1 MSRMDEQTLR
11 AGREADPTSLR
22 AFVAADLAR
31 AVELWA
37 AAFGIELPDEEAR
50 RSARERL
57 AFSLGTDPRGSFVAE
72 SDGALVGL
80 AQALQRGR
88 LWVLSS
94 LAVVVEARGGGLGGA
109 LLERAFAY
117 GAPGSSRLI
126 VSSNDPSALALYT
139 RMGLQLSPTVQ
150 AEGRIRG
157 AAAGRASRWFREG
170 GAGDVAGLEEIS
182 REVRGAP
189 HTREILFALQ
199 RGDARLLLGEQ
210 AFSVVRPGHGV
221 WLLAA
226 RDEDEAAALLVSS
239 LALAGECERTSVRW
253 VTEDQRWALEV
264 FESAGMRVERYGAL
278 CFDGEPGALSPFI
291 PSGAFA

>member
-1 MSRMDEQTLR
+1 MDEQTLH
-11 AGREADPTSLR
+11 AGREPTSMSLR
-22 AFVAADLAR
+22 PFVEADLAQ

-50 RSARERL
+50 RSACERL
-57 AFSLGTDPRGSFVAE
+57 AFSLETDPRGSFVAE

-80 AQALQRGR
+80 AQALQRER

-94 LAVVVEARGGGLGGA
+94 LAVAVEARGGGVGGS
-109 LLERAFAY
+109 LLQRAFAY
-117 GAPGSSRLI
+117 GTQGSSRLI
-126 VSSNDPSALALYT
+126 VSSNDASALALYA
-139 RMGLQLSPTVQ
+139 RMGLRLSPTVQ
-150 AEGRIRG
+150 AEGSIRG
-157 AAAGRASRWFREG
+157 ALAARASRWFREG

-189 HTREILFALQ
+189 HTREILFALR
-199 RGDARLLLGEQ
+199 RGDARLLLGER
-210 AFSVVRPGHGV
+210 AFSVVRPGNGV

-226 RDEDEAAALLVSS
+226 RDEDEAAALLLCS

-253 VTEDQRWALEV
+253 VTEDQRWALDV
-264 FESAGMRVERYGAL
+264 FESAGMRTERYGAL
-278 CFDGEPGALSPFI
+278 CFEGEPGPLSPFI